1 MSQIFRR
8 IRNIAKSYL
17 NDREYATV
25 SDLKDQ
31 DEELKKIIE
40 ELNSDKKKYES
51 REKEGRN
58 ENKTD
63 GKMSINKAFAVL
75 GIDDNST
82 NEQIKDAYKRK
93 VREYHPDKVAAL
105 GSDLQELA
113 ARKTIEINEAYRFLK
128 NFRGF

>member
-17 NDREYATV
+17 NDREYASV

-31 DEELKKIIE
+31 DDELKKIIE
-40 ELNSDKKKYES
+40 ELNSDKKKYEE
-51 REKEGRN
+51 RDKEERH

-63 GKMSINKAFAVL
+63 GKMSLNKAFALL

-82 NEQIKDAYKRK
+82 NDQIKDAYKRRI
-93 VREYHPDKVAAL
+93 REYHPDKVAAL

-113 ARKTIEINEAYRFLK
+113 ERKTIEINEAYQFLK
-128 NFRGF
+128 KFRGF